1 MNRHVK
7 QYLKVSINIIVAIL
21 ILIGVIYYLPKLL
34 VFFMPFLI
42 GWIIALIANKPV
54 KFFEEKLRIKRKAG
68 SVIIIVLVL
77 AAVVS
82 VLYFILLVLIKQVIG
97 FITDLPDMWAGLKND
112 IESIT
117 TQWQGI
123 YAKLPKGV
131 REFMSNM
138 TSNLSQVGGTL
149 INKISSPTID
159 AIGSFALSLPGL
171 LISLIM
177 CILSAYFF
185 VAEKEYLQNAFEKY
199 VPKKLQHRWQLI
211 TDSLKHS
218 VGSYFSAQF
227 KIEFWIYLILLV
239 GLFILGVRYSPLV
252 ALGIAFLDL
261 LPFFGSGTIMVPW
274 AIIKLCGGDIQMAIG
289 LLIIWGIS
297 QVVRQFIQPKIMG
310 DSIGLK
316 PIPTL
321 FLLFIGYKV
330 AGVIGMIVALPIG
343 IIVLNLN
350 EAGVFDTTKNSLKLL
365 AKKVNDFRQLDKYDL
380 EYIGKKET
388 EQSEQDKY
396 E

>member
-1 MNRHVK
+1 
-7 QYLKVSINIIVAIL
+7 
-21 ILIGVIYYLPKLL
+21 
-34 VFFMPFLI
+34 
-42 GWIIALIANKPV
+42 
-54 KFFEEKLRIKRKAG
+54 
-68 SVIIIVLVL
+68 
-77 AAVVS
+77 
-82 VLYFILLVLIKQVIG
+82 
-97 FITDLPDMWAGLKND
+97 
-112 IESIT
+112 
-117 TQWQGI
+117 
-123 YAKLPKGV
+123 
-131 REFMSNM
+131 
-138 TSNLSQVGGTL
+138 
-149 INKISSPTID
+149 
-159 AIGSFALSLPGL
+159 
-171 LISLIM
+171 
-177 CILSAYFF
+177 
-185 VAEKEYLQNAFEKY
+185 
-199 VPKKLQHRWQLI
+199 
-211 TDSLKHS
+211 
-218 VGSYFSAQF
+218 
-227 KIEFWIYLILLV
+227 
-239 GLFILGVRYSPLV
+239 
-252 ALGIAFLDL
+252 
-261 LPFFGSGTIMVPW
+261 MVPW